1 MLYRNFDTKELFTK
15 KEVEDLYLW
24 LEDELEGKY
33 EDFDEYL
40 DDLLAQGRAGT
51 GGLVEVP
58 QYTVHWVAG
67 DRDGETLYE
76 TDDYNEA
83 INKARE
89 LEAENEGEF
98 DPVCGGIG
106 IVDNETD
113 EDVEW

>member
-1 MLYRNFDTKELFTK
+1 MMYRNFDTGELFTK

-24 LEDELEGKY
+24 FEDELEGKY

-58 QYTVHWVAG
+58 QYTVVWVAG
-67 DRDGETLYE
+67 DKDGETLYE
-76 TDDYNEA
+76 TDDWHEA
-83 INKARE
+83 TVA
-89 LEAENEGEF
+89 AERLSDEHEDEF

-106 IVDNETD
+106 IIDNTTGKEI
-113 EDVEW
+113 EW

>member
-1 MLYRNFDTKELFTK
+1 MLYRNIDTNEIFTK
-15 KEVEDLYLW
+15 KEVEDRYIW
-24 LEDELEGKY
+24 LEDELDGKY

-67 DRDGETLYE
+67 DRDGDTLYE

-83 INKARE
+83 TTKAWE
-89 LEAENEGEF
+89 LAKEHEDEF

-106 IVDNETD
+106 IVDNETG
-113 EDVEW
+113 EEVEW